1 MKIIKGSTYKD
12 VLRWGSSKRKYV
24 PITAIQNSAPCVI
37 TCPGHG
43 IPDGWGFQVES
54 VKGMKELRALSLV
67 AEVVDADTIIAV
79 NTNSLEFSTYV
90 SGGVISYN
98 EPVDLTGYSARMHIR
113 ESFPGPI
120 VASLTSDDGSI
131 VIDSANFTISRELS
145 ATISARAWRLRE
157 RSHWNVA
164 RIVIDSIFFD
174 LKHCEKSYLSE
185 VKRKQLPTEYVKF
198 TCNLEP
204 TKN

>member
-131 VIDSANFTISRELS
+131 VIDPVNFTISRELS
-145 ATISARAWRLRE
+145 ATISAAFQFKKGVYDLE
-157 RSHWNVA
+157 LYNSEGYVIKLDSGKVE
-164 RIVIDSIFFD
+164 IVD
-174 LKHCEKSYLSE
+174 E
-185 VKRKQLPTEYVKF
+185 VTRDV
-198 TCNLEP
+198 
-204 TKN
+204 

>member
-145 ATISARAWRLRE
+145 ATISAAFQFKRGVYDLE
-157 RSHWNVA
+157 LYNSEGYVIKLDSGKVE
-164 RIVIDSIFFD
+164 IVD
-174 LKHCEKSYLSE
+174 E
-185 VKRKQLPTEYVKF
+185 VTRDV
-198 TCNLEP
+198 
-204 TKN
+204 

>member
-1 MKIIKGSTYKD
+1 MKQFLIALEQLINT
-12 VLRWGSSKRKYV
+12 L
-24 PITAIQNSAPCVI
+24 
-37 TCPGHG
+37 
-43 IPDGWGFQVES
+43 IPASGEGFG
-54 VKGMKELRALSLV
+54 K
-67 AEVVDADTIIAV
+67 AD
-79 NTNSLEFSTYV
+79 E
-90 SGGVISYN
+90 
-98 EPVDLTGYSARMHIR
+98 
-113 ESFPGPI
+113 
-120 VASLTSDDGSI
+120 
-131 VIDSANFTISRELS
+131 
-145 ATISARAWRLRE
+145 TISARAWRLRE